1 MNKPEFTIETAKH
14 FRNLAAESRRRE
26 GEALRM
32 FRAMP
37 TQLPFLLSEASERI
51 LRGGVRSGKTIT
63 SSAEVS
69 SAATGIPLTGPDGKE
84 LPFKYPRDRPLTIW
98 CIGYNTRHIA
108 RIFKYLFMPGAF
120 EKFKVIKDKKTGLMR
135 TWRPWEPEDAAREKE
150 AKQHPPMIPKRLI
163 PDKNIAYESKGE
175 RIFAVARLTNG
186 TEIYAF
192 PSGGVAG
199 MGVAVDLIWID
210 EDIEYPKHVEE
221 WQSRLSDVKGK
232 LIWSA
237 WPWSDNEALI
247 LMSRRA
253 EQELKSEKPDVFESV
268 LQFSKNPHIPEDEI
282 RKRLKGWRAAGED
295 VVRARDAGEF
305 LTGRSLVFPGFNIA
319 LHGIPCQERKK
330 DGLDKELSRINYR
343 VPDDW
348 THYLGID
355 PGWAHGAIIFVAI
368 PPPQVGDYFIVY
380 DEIYMEN
387 GTPSDMVKELQKK
400 MGQRKFHAFIMD
412 ARAGR
417 QTQVMGKTICQHW
430 AEAFEEAKIRS
441 RLTYSGFIPGCD
453 DPSARN
459 MVVRKWMEPRQDGTT
474 KFRIFRDTTP
484 YTQHEFILYKQHVT
498 RDETTEKIKAAHNH
512 LMDALAY
519 VAASEPTYYM
529 PPPEE
534 QREDPVILAMKE
546 LQRRGKKQTD
556 ERTIYLGAGAAPE
569 FSGSL

>member
-1 MNKPEFTIETAKH
+1 MTELAAETSK
-14 FRNLAAESRRRE
+14 RLRILAAESHRRE
-26 GEALRM
+26 GEALRL

-51 LRGGVRSGKTIT
+51 LRGGVRAGKTIT
-63 SSAEVS
+63 SAAEVAS
-69 SAATGIPLTGPDGKE
+69 CATGIPLIGPDGKQ
-84 LPFKYPRDRPLTIW
+84 LPFKFPPPPLTIW
-98 CIGYNTRHIA
+98 TIGYNQKHIA
-108 RIFKYLFMPGAF
+108 RIFKYLFMAGAF
-120 EKFKVIKDKKTGLMR
+120 EKFKVIKDKETGLMR
-135 TWRPWEPEDAAREKE
+135 AWRPWEPEDAAREKE
-150 AKQHPPMIPKRLI
+150 AKRHPPMIPKRLI
-163 PDKNIAYESKGE
+163 PDENIAYESKGE

-221 WQSRLSDVKGK
+221 WQSRLSDVKGR

-253 EQELKSEKPDVFESV
+253 EQESKLEKPDVFESV
-268 LQFSKNPHIPEDEI
+268 LQFSKNPHIPEDEK
-282 RKRLKGWRAAGED
+282 RKRLKGWRAAGEE

-305 LTGRSLVFPGFNIA
+305 LTGRSLVYPGFDID
-319 LHGIPCQERKK
+319 LHGVPCQEREN
-330 DGLDKELSRINYR
+330 DSLDKVLSRTNYR

-355 PGWAHGAIIFVAI
+355 PGWAHGAISFIAV
-368 PPPQVGDYFIVY
+368 PPPHVGDYFIVY

-387 GTPSDMVKELQKK
+387 GTPKDMVRELQKK
-400 MGQRKFHAFIMD
+400 IGQRKFHAFVMD

-430 AEAFEEAKIRS
+430 AEAFEEARIRS

-459 MVVRKWMEPRQDGTT
+459 MVVRKWMEPRQDGGT
-474 KFRIFRDTTP
+474 KFRIFRDTTQ
-484 YTQHEFILYKQHVT
+484 YTQHEFKLYKQHVT

-512 LMDALAY
+512 LMDAMAY
-519 VAASEPTYYM
+519 VAATEPTYYL

-534 QREDPVILAMKE
+534 RSEDPAIRAMKE
-546 LQRRGKKQTD
+546 LQRQGKKVTD
-556 ERTIYLGAGAAPE
+556 NKTIYLGAGAAPE
-569 FSGSL
+569 FPSLY